1 MPTPKKTHD
10 SLASALAAA
19 QGEMNDARLGGS
31 GNFGPYS
38 DLPSLRAA
46 CVPVLS
52 SHGIAVVQI
61 VTGDGSTVSVTTRL
75 LWGSETLDCGPLV
88 IPVTGARGNL
98 CHAIGSAVTY
108 GRRYTLG
115 GCVMLAASEDD
126 EGEALA
132 GTVTPARRSEP
143 SRIDH
148 AGQARAILSGDIG
161 CKSADEAEAA
171 IRFAT
176 DCRLGAADLDTE
188 GEEIL
193 AALKQLAQDGGGNW
207 TGYLNSAV
215 KAWKAQA

>member
-1 MPTPKKTHD
+1 MATAKKTHD

-31 GNFGPYS
+31 GNFGHYA

-61 VTGDGSTVSVTTRL
+61 VTGDGHTVSVTTRL

-132 GTVTPARRSEP
+132 GTVIPVRRSA
-143 SRIDH
+143 RMDH
-148 AGQARAILSGDIG
+148 AGQARSILSGDIG
-161 CKSADEAEAA
+161 CKTSEDAEAA

-176 DCRLGAADLDTE
+176 DYRFGAADLDTE
-188 GEEIL
+188 GDAIL
-193 AALKQLAQDGGGNW
+193 TALHSLRDTCGGDW
-207 TGYLNSAV
+207 TGYLKSAV
-215 KAWKAQA
+215 KAWEEQA